1 MTRAKAG
8 DLVAIYA
15 DESCIGNGREGD
27 NPGGAAGVI
36 EWLAPD
42 ASEPARADY
51 WISEPA
57 TTNNRMAL
65 RSVIE
70 AFRALSRRGN
80 SYRVVFISDSK
91 YIVDGM
97 TQWVRGW
104 QARDWKRKGGPILN
118 LELWKEAVK
127 AVEPHECQ
135 WKWVRGH
142 DGQPQNE
149 YANFLATRAA
159 ADQTDSGGLRH
170 SEFASW
176 MEAQKTGRLR
186 LKDTAPFPDSISFQP
201 GKRAWTI

>member
-1 MTRAKAG
+1 MTRAKSG

-15 DESCIGNGREGD
+15 DESCIGNGRDGD

-36 EWLAPD
+36 EWLGP
-42 ASEPARADY
+42 ETTQPARADY

-80 SYRVVFISDSK
+80 SYRVVFTSDSK

-97 TQWVRGW
+97 NLWLPSW
-104 QARDWKRKGGPILN
+104 KARDWKKKGGPILN
-118 LELWKEAVK
+118 LELWKEADR
-127 AVEPHECQ
+127 AVAAHECQ
-135 WKWVRGH
+135 WRWVRGH
-142 DGQPQNE
+142 NGQPQNE

-159 ADQTDSGGLRH
+159 AEQTDSGGLRQ
-170 SEFASW
+170 SGFDAW
-176 MEAQKTGRLR
+176 LAAQESGKLR
-186 LKDTAPFPDSISFQP
+186 LKQTAPFPDQNSFQP

>member
-36 EWLAPD
+36 EWLGPD

-80 SYRVVFISDSK
+80 AYRVVFVSDSK

-142 DGQPQNE
+142 AGQPQNE

-170 SEFASW
+170 SGFDSW

-201 GKRAWTI
+201 GKRAWTT

>member
-1 MTRAKAG
+1 VTRARPG

-36 EWLAPD
+36 EWLGPD

-51 WISEPA
+51 WISEKA

-80 SYRVVFISDSK
+80 SYRVVFVSDSK

-97 TQWVRGW
+97 TDWVRGW

-142 DGQPQNE
+142 NGQPQNE

-159 ADQTDSGGLRH
+159 AEQTASGGIRH
-170 SEFASW
+170 SGFDSW
-176 MEAQKTGRLR
+176 MEAQQTGRLR